1 MRLPNERET
10 MRHATFRFLSA
21 VLFSST
27 LLGPRAL
34 AQDRA
39 AAPRESTPSG
49 AAALIGE
56 VLSPRNRM
64 EEALRVLTPEMG
76 GRVTGSPGYEAALQW
91 GMEALRRAGVDSVRL
106 EPYDAPARWESESA
120 APAVVPPYECPLRVF
135 SFALA
140 PSPPGVLTAPLVDA
154 GPGRRSDFEKLGNRA
169 K

>member
-34 AQDRA
+34 PQDRA

-64 EEALRVLTPEMG
+64 EEDLRVLTDEIG

-91 GMEALRRAGVDSVRL
+91 GVEALRRGGGGSGRGRAG
-106 EPYDAPARWESESA
+106 A
-120 APAVVPPYECPLRVF
+120 AP
-135 SFALA
+135 
-140 PSPPGVLTAPLVDA
+140 
-154 GPGRRSDFEKLGNRA
+154 
-169 K
+169 